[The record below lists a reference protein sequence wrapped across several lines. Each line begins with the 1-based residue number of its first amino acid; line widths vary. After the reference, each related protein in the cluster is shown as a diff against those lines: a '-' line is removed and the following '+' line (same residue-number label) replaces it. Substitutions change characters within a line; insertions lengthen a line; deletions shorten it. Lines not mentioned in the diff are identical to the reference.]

1 MKAIPFIIV
10 LFVFVSCSDK
20 KEITSPESESLNY
33 VKGEVGFG
41 LKDSVTLNEVA
52 DYIYSL
58 KNISIDNIVAFQ
70 YKSNLPQDS
79 MQTIKSTFES
89 KPYVWSGTIQTSYLN
104 SESEV
109 LVEFWIKNFRAEDIE
124 DWELL
129 KKRFQLYHSP
139 YNSQLGILKV
149 EVGKEKEW
157 INNLSN
163 SNLFRFVE
171 LNAITHAF

>member
-1 MKAIPFIIV
+1 MKAISFIIL
-10 LFVFVSCSDK
+10 LFVFVNCSDK
-20 KEITSPESESLNY
+20 KGVTNPESESLNY
-33 VKGEVGFG
+33 VQGEVGFG
-41 LKDSVTLNEVA
+41 LKDSVSLNEVA

-58 KNISIDNIVAFQ
+58 KNISINNIVAFQ

-79 MQTIKSTFES
+79 MQTIKTSFES
-89 KPYVWSGTIQTSYLN
+89 KPYVWSGTTHTSYLN
-104 SESEV
+104 GESKI
-109 LVEFWIKNFRAEDIE
+109 LVEFWVKNFRAEDIE
-124 DWELL
+124 DWDLL

-139 YNSQLGILKV
+139 YNFQLGILKV
-149 EVGKEKEW
+149 EVGKENEW